1 MKYFWQMTTH
11 YPRIRSISLFLQQ
24 MKTSKGEGALGT
36 ETQDRL
42 PDGLRGNSNLEP
54 VIEAASLPDAIHP
67 NAVGFLHANY
77 DTGEQYW
84 SPCLRTMLG
93 IPLDAPP
100 ENHVLLTRI
109 HPNDRRILALKTA
122 EIWRPDCP
130 SRLEFDLRIVNPG
143 LVHRIRIALF
153 TEFRT
158 RRECRD
164 AVCTFGLVTNV
175 SEVDI
180 TWKVF

>member
-1 MKYFWQMTTH
+1 MTTH
-11 YPRIRSISLFLQQ
+11 FPRIRGISLFLQQ
-24 MKTSKGEGALGT
+24 MKTSKGGAPLKT
-36 ETQDRL
+36 EAREAI
-42 PDGLRGNSNLEP
+42 PDGLRGYSDINP
-54 VIEAASLPDAIHP
+54 VMEAASRADTIQPH
-67 NAVGFLHANY
+67 AVGFLHANY
-77 DTGEQYW
+77 DTGAQYW

-109 HPNDRRILALKTA
+109 HPNDRRILALKMA
-122 EIWRPDCP
+122 EILRPDCP
-130 SRLEFDLRIVNPG
+130 SRSEFDLRIVNPA

-158 RRECRD
+158 RRACRD

-175 SEVDI
+175 PEVDI
-180 TWKVF
+180 AWKVF